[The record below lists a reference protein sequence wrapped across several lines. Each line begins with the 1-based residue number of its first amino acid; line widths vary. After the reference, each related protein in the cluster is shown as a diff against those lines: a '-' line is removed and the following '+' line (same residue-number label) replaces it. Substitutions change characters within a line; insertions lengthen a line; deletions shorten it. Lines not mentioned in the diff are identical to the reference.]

1 MIISNRRSLLTLAYA
16 ELQLQEFAA
25 AEASAIKASKML
37 GETAPDTY
45 MFGVDPV
52 PPGPR
57 YAVTGT

>member
-1 MIISNRRSLLTLAYA
+1 MIEYA

-45 MFGVDPV
+45 MFGVGPV

-57 YAVTGT
+57 HAVTGT